1 MVDSVILNLG
11 IILLIT
17 LVIALV
23 LRFFNQPVLMAYIL
37 AAFIV
42 SPFVANLMAHEKVF
56 EPFAEIGISL
66 LLFLVGLN
74 LNPSELKGVGKVSLI
89 TGIGQ
94 MIFTAVLGYFLGIF
108 LGFSSISSLYIGL
121 ALAFSS
127 TIIVMKV
134 LSDKDETNTLH
145 GKISI
150 GFLIVQDLV
159 HVLIIFGVLI
169 VGKVALGTELVNATL
184 EIFGVGI
191 LLIVGFLLFSYF
203 ILPRFTSFLAKSQEM
218 LLLFSLSWA
227 LVISAIFYSLGLT
240 LEIGALLAGVCL
252 SFSQYRYEISSKLT
266 PLKDFFLI
274 VFFISL
280 APLLIISSLVENI
293 VPIIIL
299 SLLVLVGN
307 PLIVLFTM
315 GSLGYTKRNSF
326 LAGLTVAQISEFSFI
341 LVALGVSLG
350 HISSEILSIV
360 VAVGVITIAGS
371 YYMMVYANPLYNRLS
386 RFLGIFERKKRKG
399 SIEDI
404 KCIDNYDVVL
414 FGYNRMGYDL
424 LESFVKKGH
433 RTLVVDYNPD
443 TVKYLRKKGVECIYG
458 DAEDIE
464 LLNEIHFR
472 HVKMC
477 VSTILDDNTNKMLLE
492 RIKDIRSDILFI
504 GVSNNLEGATKLYDM
519 GSDYVITPPFLGGVH
534 TSELID
540 KNGFNSKSY
549 KEEAKKDRAYLRK
562 RLKEH
567 HILLYKKGSGKR
579 VKG

>member
-1 MVDSVILNLG
+1 MVESIVLNLG

-17 LVIALV
+17 LVIAII
-23 LRFFNQPVLMAYIL
+23 LRAFNQPVMMAYIL

-42 SPFVANLMAHEKVF
+42 SPFVANLMAHDKVF

-89 TGIGQ
+89 TGVGQ
-94 MIFTAVLGYFLGIF
+94 MIFTTVLGYFLALFI
-108 LGFSSISSLYIGL
+108 GFSSISSLYIGL

-159 HVLIIFGVLI
+159 HVFIIFGVLI
-169 VGKVALGTELVNATL
+169 VGKVALGTEVIDATL
-184 EIFGVGI
+184 SIFGVGF
-191 LLIVGFLLFSYF
+191 LLIFGFLLFSYF
-203 ILPRFTSFLAKSQEM
+203 ILPKVTSFLAKSQEM

-227 LVISAIFYSLGLT
+227 LIISAIFYSLGLT

-280 APLLIISSLVENI
+280 APLLAFSSLIDNI
-293 VPIIIL
+293 VPIILL
-299 SLLVLVGN
+299 SLLVLIGN

-350 HISSEILSIV
+350 HITSEILSIV

-371 YYMMVYANPLYNRLS
+371 YYMMIYANPLYNKLS
-386 RFLGIFERKKRKG
+386 RVLSIFEKNDRRKG
-399 SIEDI
+399 IEDI
-404 KCIDNYDVVL
+404 KCVEDYDVVL

-424 LESFVKKGH
+424 LENFLKKGY

-443 TVKYLRKKGVECIYG
+443 TVTYLRKRGINCIYG

-472 HVKMC
+472 HVKMV
-477 VSTILDDNTNKMLLE
+477 VSTILDDNTNRMLLE
-492 RIKDIRSDILFI
+492 RLKDIRSDILFI
-504 GVSNNLEGATKLYDM
+504 GVSNNLEGALKLYEM
-519 GSDYVITPPFLGGVH
+519 GSDYVITPSFLGGVH
-534 TSELID
+534 TSDLIN
-540 KNGFNSKSY
+540 KNEFDSKKY
-549 KEEAKKDRAYLRK
+549 QKEAKKDRAYLRK
-562 RLKEH
+562 RLREH
-567 HILLYKKGSGKR
+567 NVLLYKKGSGKR
-579 VKG
+579 VKR